1 MSGIVFEI
9 AIVLLLILLNGVF
22 AMSEIAILSARR
34 VRLEQKAK
42 SGSKGA
48 ETALELATHPD
59 NFLSTVQIG
68 ITLVGIFAGAFGG
81 ATLAQELA
89 DILIPVVGERFA
101 TSASLAVVVGS
112 ITYLSVVMGELAPK
126 QIALRNAETISALV
140 SRPMKG
146 LSWIATPVVRLL
158 SGSTNAL
165 IRVLGIP
172 KDSRAAVTEEEIK
185 VMVEQGAQVGIIE
198 EAERDMVEGVFRLG
212 DYRLSAVM
220 TPRPEIVWLDLK
232 ASPEKIQDTL
242 ENSESSRFP
251 VCDGD
256 LDNVVGIVRAKNLL
270 TAVLQNHS
278 LDLKDHI
285 LKPVFMPENML
296 AIRALDTFKK
306 SGTHLALIV
315 DEYGSVEGLV
325 TLYDILEAIVG
336 DIPTL
341 EEIEEPR
348 IIKRQNGSWLVDGL
362 IGIQDFKNYFKFDS
376 LPDEDSFQTLGGFI
390 ITALGHIPQAG
401 EYFDWNNYR
410 FEVADMDGKRVDKV
424 LMQANPSPTAESEKE
439 PAANK

>member
-1 MSGIVFEI
+1 MSVIVFEI

-34 VRLEQKAK
+34 VRLEKKAK
-42 SGSKGA
+42 NGHKGA
-48 ETALELATHPD
+48 KTALELATNPD

-81 ATLAQELA
+81 ATLAQKLA
-89 DILIPVVGERFA
+89 NVLIPVVGERFA
-101 TSASLAVVVGS
+101 TSASLALVVGS

-126 QIALRNAETISALV
+126 QIALRNAETISTIV

-146 LSWIATPVVRLL
+146 LSWVATPVVKLL

-220 TPRPEIVWLDLK
+220 TPRPEIMWLDLN

-251 VCDGD
+251 VCEGD

-270 TAVLQNHS
+270 TTVLRNQTFN
-278 LDLKDHI
+278 LKDHLLEPI
-285 LKPVFMPENML
+285 FMPENML
-296 AIRALDTFKK
+296 AIRALDTFKE

-336 DIPTL
+336 DIPTP

-362 IGIQDFKNYFKFDS
+362 IGIQDFKNYFNFES
-376 LPDEDSFQTLGGFI
+376 LPDENSFQTLAGFI
-390 ITALGHIPQAG
+390 ITALGHIPQSG

-410 FEVADMDGKRVDKV
+410 FEIADMDGKRVDKV
-424 LMQANPSPTAESEKE
+424 LIQATPPTTAEPEETPTAEK
-439 PAANK
+439 